1 MRRDREPAGL
11 PEAVAADWDRM
22 KVFISPLSLAHH
34 SDYAESFTGFSCN
47 YALTAVELG
56 IIRDSA

>member
-1 MRRDREPAGL
+1 LGS
-11 PEAVAADWDRM
+11 M

-34 SDYAESFTGFSCN
+34 SDYAEPFTDSSFN
-47 YALTAVELG
+47 HALTAVELG